1 MSNAKRFTCYLS
13 FEVGTVTG
21 TARKIF
27 HNNEMIALTFADMG
41 KAQDLIP
48 CYGNRA
54 RLLTLSSWE
63 AQSNYSMDTITK
75 KLEFLGL
82 KPIYVE
88 VAEDGT
94 KSLYNKSVAA

>member
-13 FEVGTVTG
+13 FEVGAVSG

-27 HNNEMIALTFADMG
+27 QNNEMIDLTFAEMG

-48 CYGNRA
+48 CYGNKA

-82 KPIYVE
+82 EPIYVE